1 MQPIATPTPPPPT
14 PTPRPPAP
22 TPQPT
27 PTPPIVAI
35 FECRE
40 GVEFHVS
47 PDEAEVEVNG
57 TIIGIADD
65 WDGVGGGQK
74 YLIRVA
80 GEHYARFTLAG
91 YEPAWVKIVISPN
104 ARDRFCDVDTK
115 LKKAPKATKSEGE
128 EKVTEKAGEKARAK
142 DEDKAAK
149 RDGEKEESK
158 KKKKKKKD
166 DGDTS

>member
-1 MQPIATPTPPPPT
+1 M
-14 PTPRPPAP
+14 
-22 TPQPT
+22 
-27 PTPPIVAI
+27 
-35 FECRE
+35 
-40 GVEFHVS
+40 
-47 PDEAEVEVNG
+47 EVNG